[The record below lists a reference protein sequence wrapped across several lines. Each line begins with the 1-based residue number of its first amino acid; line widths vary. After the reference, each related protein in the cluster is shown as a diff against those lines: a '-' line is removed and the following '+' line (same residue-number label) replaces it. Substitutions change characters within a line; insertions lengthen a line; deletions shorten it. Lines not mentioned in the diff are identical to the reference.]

1 MGYAKLNFA
10 TTVTTSQ
17 ALYDIVR
24 VLDGTITAPANLTYA
39 STVNSEIVNT
49 LAENWTV
56 SFGSVADSTTSYIM
70 ESPCTTVG
78 KTHYILLQATA
89 AGIWNSSA
97 AFNGTTSGIGMSTI
111 SAATS
116 ISSYSNPTFYS
127 TNALATAMGN
137 FVITIDAS
145 NTNIFLHWS
154 SHHVLIYGKR
164 GSGSA
169 VGTGFLAS
177 IEYPETSLTQFTN
190 TAPVVQF
197 NHGYGVTDSF
207 NTNTVP
213 SSQTNQNFIL
223 LQGINVH
230 TPTNNT
236 TNGVFN
242 LGVSGFGTVRISQY
256 NCPFTI
262 GTDGSNVY
270 PLVPFYWSSPAN
282 SIPVINMSQL
292 TGVFRMATGATFSEG
307 VFTVG
312 ADSYVWLPISTTITG
327 GTQQSAIGL
336 LKK

>member
-127 TNALATAMGN
+127 TTATAAGMGN
-137 FVITIDAS
+137 YVISVDAS
-145 NTNIFLHWS
+145 NTNIYLHWS

-164 GSGSA
+164 GSGTQ
-169 VGTGFLAS
+169 TGFLAS

-190 TAPVVQF
+190 TAPIVQF
-197 NHGYGVTDSF
+197 NHGYSVTDSF
-207 NTNTVP
+207 ITLTTPGV
-213 SSQTNQNFIL
+213 QTNSSGIV

-242 LGVSGFGTVRISQY
+242 LGVSGFGTIRIAQY

-292 TGVFRMATGATFSEG
+292 TGVFRMSTGATFSEG

-312 ADSYVWLPISTTITG
+312 ADSYVWLPISTVITG
-327 GTQQSAIGL
+327 GTQTSGLGL